1 MAVKIPSQSE
11 ITQMISD
18 IDDLEG
24 YSFYEWLD
32 YMQEE
37 YPNVDAVEL
46 YTSGG
51 TNIVTGYY
59 DDDNA
64 FIEGEPEVEEP
75 LDADTMRLI
84 QDSVDSREDV
94 PLNVP
99 ASEELTQGETT
110 AAFLADLRD
119 RKLNPERYESIMLGR
134 DEGEEEQFTEGAIVE
149 GGMLTDEEIMA
160 EDTPINSGDP
170 MGLGEMIAKYATD
183 AGIDPTLAMVMA
195 GITTKNPRMLTKKTP
210 RITTKN
216 STILKA
222 SDDAASLANRIK
234 GGNIKKKGPSDSTIS
249 TKNSTV
255 LKETTPKV
263 STKNSTVL
271 KETTP
276 KVSTKNSTILKER
289 NVDAITKKANVAKVN
304 SITKNRKLT
313 TKEKALAAGITTAAG
328 IAALTNQ
335 NGLTGERDSDGSLM
349 MAQGPTSRG
358 SKGTHTMPDNT
369 EMKDSDMMDDMP
381 PYEKSIDDRDIAPKS
396 TGKPGWTLDGKG
408 GNYLSANFE
417 DDYWNTPDGVEEAIG
432 IWGRPVG
439 NKIGARYQLNGDIGG

>member
-11 ITQMISD
+11 IEQFMDD
-18 IDDLEG
+18 IDNLEG

-32 YMQEE
+32 YMEE
-37 YPNVDAVEL
+37 NYPNVDAIEL
-46 YTSGG
+46 YTSKGE
-51 TNIVTGYY
+51 NIVTGYY
-59 DDDNA
+59 DEGGG
-64 FIEGEPEVEEP
+64 FIQGEEPEPIEE
-75 LDADTMRLI
+75 
-84 QDSVDSREDV
+84 
-94 PLNVP
+94 
-99 ASEELTQGETT
+99 
-110 AAFLADLRD
+110 
-119 RKLNPERYESIMLGR
+119 ESILDVVNATR
-134 DEGEEEQFTEGAIVE
+134 ISEGLPTIDYDDIPQGWQLDVE
-149 GGMLTDEEIMA
+149 NGGIDGLSKVMETDDEEAARVMA

-170 MGLGEMIAKYATD
+170 MQLGEGIGDLAEAAGLPEWAGMLIA
-183 AGIDPTLAMVMA
+183 AGVTRDPKKLVKPKSNILKEKD
-195 GITTKNPRMLTKKTP
+195 GMLS
-210 RITTKN
+210 TKN
-216 STILKA
+216 STILKETTPKIGA
-222 SDDAASLANRIK
+222 VIPKAKVPLSK
-234 GGNIKKKGPSDSTIS
+234 STVS
-249 TKNSTV
+249 TKNSRV
-255 LKETTPKV
+255 LKETEPKI

-276 KVSTKNSTILKER
+276 KVSTKNSTILKDK
-289 NVDAITKKANVAKVN
+289 NVDAITKKANVDKVT

-313 TKEKALAAGITTAAG
+313 TKDKALAAGITTAAG

-358 SKGTHTMPDNT
+358 SKGTHTMPDGT

-381 PYEKSIDDRDIAPKS
+381 PYEKSIDDRDIASKS

-439 NKIGARYQLNGDIGG
+439 NKIGNKY

>member
-439 NKIGARYQLNGDIGG
+439 NKIGNKY

>member
-51 TNIVTGYY
+51 ANIVTGYY

-263 STKNSTVL
+263 STKNST
-271 KETTP
+271 
-276 KVSTKNSTILKER
+276 ILKER

-335 NGLTGERDSDGSLM
+335 NGLTGERDSDGSR
-349 MAQGPTSRG
+349 S
-358 SKGTHTMPDNT
+358 N
-369 EMKDSDMMDDMP
+369 
-381 PYEKSIDDRDIAPKS
+381 
-396 TGKPGWTLDGKG
+396 
-408 GNYLSANFE
+408 
-417 DDYWNTPDGVEEAIG
+417 
-432 IWGRPVG
+432 
-439 NKIGARYQLNGDIGG
+439 

>member
-11 ITQMISD
+11 IEQFMDD
-18 IDDLEG
+18 IDNLEG

-32 YMQEE
+32 YMEE
-37 YPNVDAVEL
+37 NYPNVDAIEL
-46 YTSGG
+46 YTSKGE
-51 TNIVTGYY
+51 NIVTGYY
-59 DDDNA
+59 DEGGG
-64 FIEGEPEVEEP
+64 FIQGEEPEPIEE
-75 LDADTMRLI
+75 
-84 QDSVDSREDV
+84 
-94 PLNVP
+94 
-99 ASEELTQGETT
+99 
-110 AAFLADLRD
+110 
-119 RKLNPERYESIMLGR
+119 ESILDVVNATR
-134 DEGEEEQFTEGAIVE
+134 ISEGLPTIDYDDIPQGWQLDVE
-149 GGMLTDEEIMA
+149 NGGIDGLSKVMETDDEEAARVMA

-170 MGLGEMIAKYATD
+170 MQLGEGIGDLAKAAGLPEWAGMLIA
-183 AGIDPTLAMVMA
+183 AGVTRDPKKLVKPKSNILKEKD
-195 GITTKNPRMLTKKTP
+195 GMLS
-210 RITTKN
+210 TKN
-216 STILKA
+216 STILKETTPKIGA
-222 SDDAASLANRIK
+222 VIPKAKVPLSK
-234 GGNIKKKGPSDSTIS
+234 STVSTKNSRVLKETEPKIS

-263 STKNSTVL
+263 STKNS
-271 KETTP
+271 
-276 KVSTKNSTILKER
+276 SILKDK
-289 NVDAITKKANVAKVN
+289 NVDAITKKANVDKVT

-313 TKEKALAAGITTAAG
+313 TKDKALAAGITTAAT

-358 SKGTHTMPDNT
+358 SKGTHTMPDGT

-381 PYEKSIDDRDIAPKS
+381 PYEKSIDDRDIASKS

-439 NKIGARYQLNGDIGG
+439 NKLRAN

>member
-11 ITQMISD
+11 IEQFMDD
-18 IDDLEG
+18 IDNLEG

-32 YMQEE
+32 YMEE
-37 YPNVDAVEL
+37 NYPNVDAVEL
-46 YTSGG
+46 YTSKGK
-51 TNIVTGYY
+51 NIVTGYY
-59 DDDNA
+59 DGDE
-64 FIEGEPEVEEP
+64 FIQGEPDVEEP
-75 LDADTMRLI
+75 LDADTMQLI
-84 QDSVDSREDV
+84 QDSVDSKEDV

-134 DEGEEEQFTEGAIVE
+134 DEGEEEQFTEGAIIE

-160 EDTPINSGDP
+160 EDTPIAPLDP
-170 MGLGEMIAKYATD
+170 MGLGEMIVKYATD
-183 AGIDPTLAMVMA
+183 AGIDPTLALVMA
-195 GITTKNPRMLTKKTP
+195 GITTKNPSRILKEVPIPKKDRMLS
-210 RITTKN
+210 TKN
-216 STILKA
+216 NTILKEV
-222 SDDAASLANRIK
+222 DPKI
-234 GGNIKKKGPSDSTIS
+234 GNVVPKAKVPLSKSTVS
-249 TKNSTV
+249 TKNSRV
-255 LKETTPKV
+255 LKETEPKI

-276 KVSTKNSTILKER
+276 KVSTKNSTILRDK
-289 NVDAITKKANVAKVN
+289 NVDVITKKANVDKVT

-313 TKEKALAAGITTAAG
+313 TKDKALAAGITTAAG

-335 NGLTGERDSDGSLM
+335 NGLTGERSSDGSFM
-349 MAQGPTSRG
+349 TQPTDIHPEDT
-358 SKGTHTMPDNT
+358 KKAKTHTMPDGT
-369 EMKDSDMMDDMP
+369 EMKDSDMIDDMP
-381 PYEKSIDDRDIAPKS
+381 PYEKSIDDRDIASKS

-439 NKIGARYQLNGDIGG
+439 NKIGARY

>member
-51 TNIVTGYY
+51 ANIVTGYY

-417 DDYWNTPDGVEEAIG
+417 DDYWNTPAGVEEAIG
-432 IWGRPVG
+432 IWGRPIG
-439 NKIGARYQLNGDIGG
+439 NKIGNKY

>member
-11 ITQMISD
+11 IEQFMDD
-18 IDDLEG
+18 IDNLEG

-32 YMQEE
+32 YMEE
-37 YPNVDAVEL
+37 NYPNVDAIEL
-46 YTSGG
+46 YTSKGK
-51 TNIVTGYY
+51 NIVTGYY
-59 DDDNA
+59 DGNE
-64 FIEGEPEVEEP
+64 FIQGEPDVEEP
-75 LDADTMRLI
+75 LDADTMQLI

-160 EDTPINSGDP
+160 EDTPIDSADP
-170 MGLGEMIAKYATD
+170 MGLGDMIVKYATD
-183 AGIDPTLAMVMA
+183 AGIDPALAMVMA
-195 GITTKNPRMLTKKTP
+195 GITTKNPSKVIKSSKKLEKVNPGKKEIDKVYLDKVNKVKSGMVTTASKTKKATDKVNP
-210 RITTKN
+210 G
-216 STILKA
+216 KA
-222 SDDAASLANRIK
+222 
-234 GGNIKKKGPSDSTIS
+234 
-249 TKNSTV
+249 
-255 LKETTPKV
+255 
-263 STKNSTVL
+263 
-271 KETTP
+271 
-276 KVSTKNSTILKER
+276 
-289 NVDAITKKANVAKVN
+289 NVDAITKQANAGKVK
-304 SITKNRKLT
+304 SILT
-313 TKEKALAAGITTAAG
+313 NKEKMLAAGITSTAAGAAG

-335 NGLTGERDSDGSLM
+335 NGLTGDRDSDGSLM
-349 MAQGPTSRG
+349 TQPTDIHSE
-358 SKGTHTMPDNT
+358 GTHTMPDGT
-369 EMKDSDMMDDMP
+369 KMKDSDMIDDMP
-381 PYEKSIDDRDIAPKS
+381 PAEKAKDNRDIASKS

-439 NKIGARYQLNGDIGG
+439 NKIGNKY

>member
-11 ITQMISD
+11 IEQFMDD
-18 IDDLEG
+18 IDNLEG

-32 YMQEE
+32 YMEE
-37 YPNVDAVEL
+37 NYPNVDAIEL
-46 YTSGG
+46 YTSKGE
-51 TNIVTGYY
+51 NIVTGYY
-59 DDDNA
+59 DEGGG
-64 FIEGEPEVEEP
+64 FIQGEEPEPIEE
-75 LDADTMRLI
+75 
-84 QDSVDSREDV
+84 
-94 PLNVP
+94 
-99 ASEELTQGETT
+99 
-110 AAFLADLRD
+110 
-119 RKLNPERYESIMLGR
+119 ESILDVVNATR
-134 DEGEEEQFTEGAIVE
+134 ISEGLPTIDYDDIPQGWQLDVE
-149 GGMLTDEEIMA
+149 NGGIDGLSKVMETDDEEAARVMA

-170 MGLGEMIAKYATD
+170 MQLGEGIGDLAEAAGLPEWAGMLIA
-183 AGIDPTLAMVMA
+183 AGVTRDPKKLVKPKSNILKEKD
-195 GITTKNPRMLTKKTP
+195 GMLS
-210 RITTKN
+210 TKN
-216 STILKA
+216 STILKETTPKIGA
-222 SDDAASLANRIK
+222 VVPKAKVPLSK
-234 GGNIKKKGPSDSTIS
+234 STVS
-249 TKNSTV
+249 TKNSRV
-255 LKETTPKV
+255 LKETEPKI

-276 KVSTKNSTILKER
+276 KVSTKNSTILKDK
-289 NVDAITKKANVAKVN
+289 NVDVVTKKANVAKVDA
-304 SITKNRKLT
+304 ITKSRKLT
-313 TKEKALAAGITTAAG
+313 TKDKALAAGITTAAG

-358 SKGTHTMPDNT
+358 SKGTHTMPDGT

-439 NKIGARYQLNGDIGG
+439 NKIGNKY

>member
-11 ITQMISD
+11 IEQFMDD
-18 IDDLEG
+18 IDNLEG

-32 YMQEE
+32 YMEE
-37 YPNVDAVEL
+37 NYPNVDAIEL
-46 YTSGG
+46 YTSKGK
-51 TNIVTGYY
+51 NIVTGYY
-59 DDDNA
+59 DGDE
-64 FIEGEPEVEEP
+64 FIQGEPDVEEP
-75 LDADTMRLI
+75 LDADTMQLI

-134 DEGEEEQFTEGAIVE
+134 DEGEEEQFTEGAIIE

-160 EDTPINSGDP
+160 QDTPIAPLDP
-170 MGLGEMIAKYATD
+170 MGLGEMIVKYATD

-195 GITTKNPRMLTKKTP
+195 GITTKNPSKILSPKNNKMLS
-210 RITTKN
+210 TKN
-216 STILKA
+216 NTILKEVDPKIGTVVPKA
-222 SDDAASLANRIK
+222 K
-234 GGNIKKKGPSDSTIS
+234 VTPSNSTVS

-255 LKETTPKV
+255 LKETTPKI

-276 KVSTKNSTILKER
+276 KVSTKNSTILKDK
-289 NVDAITKKANVAKVN
+289 NVDVVTKKANVAKVDA
-304 SITKNRKLT
+304 ITKSRKLT
-313 TKEKALAAGITTAAG
+313 TKDKALAAGITTAAT

-358 SKGTHTMPDNT
+358 SKGTHTMPDGT

-381 PYEKSIDDRDIAPKS
+381 PYEKSIDDRDIASKS

-439 NKIGARYQLNGDIGG
+439 NKIGNKY

>member
-1 MAVKIPSQSE
+1 MAAKVPSQSE
-11 ITQMISD
+11 IKQMISD
-18 IDDLEG
+18 IDELEG
-24 YSFYEWLD
+24 YSFNEWLD

-46 YTSGG
+46 YTSKGE
-51 TNIVTGYY
+51 NIVLGYY
-59 DDDNA
+59 DGNE
-64 FIEGEPEVEEP
+64 FIEGEPDVEEP
-75 LDADTMRLI
+75 LDADTMQLI

-160 EDTPINSGDP
+160 EDTPIDSADP
-170 MGLGEMIAKYATD
+170 MGLGDMIVKYATD
-183 AGIDPTLAMVMA
+183 AGIDPALAMVMA
-195 GITTKNPRMLTKKTP
+195 GITTKNPSKVIKSSKKLEKVNPGKKEIDKVYLDKVNKVKSGMVTTASKTKKATDKVNP
-210 RITTKN
+210 G
-216 STILKA
+216 KA
-222 SDDAASLANRIK
+222 
-234 GGNIKKKGPSDSTIS
+234 
-249 TKNSTV
+249 
-255 LKETTPKV
+255 
-263 STKNSTVL
+263 
-271 KETTP
+271 
-276 KVSTKNSTILKER
+276 
-289 NVDAITKKANVAKVN
+289 NVDAITKQANAGKVK
-304 SITKNRKLT
+304 SILT
-313 TKEKALAAGITTAAG
+313 NKEKMLAAGITSTAAGAAG

-335 NGLTGERDSDGSLM
+335 NGLTGDRDSDGSLM
-349 MAQGPTSRG
+349 TQPTDIHSE
-358 SKGTHTMPDNT
+358 GTHTMPDGT
-369 EMKDSDMMDDMP
+369 KMKDSDMIDDMP
-381 PYEKSIDDRDIAPKS
+381 PAEKAKDNRDIASKS

-439 NKIGARYQLNGDIGG
+439 NKIGNKY

>member
-160 EDTPINSGDP
+160 EDTPIDSADP

-304 SITKNRKLT
+304 SITKNRKLSVND
-313 TKEKALAAGITTAAG
+313 KVNIAAGTAAAAS

-335 NGLTGERDSDGSLM
+335 NGLTGERSSDGSFM
-349 MAQGPTSRG
+349 TQPTDIHPEDT
-358 SKGTHTMPDNT
+358 KDFKT
-369 EMKDSDMMDDMP
+369 EEDYLAAVKKAKTKDSDMIDDMP

-439 NKIGARYQLNGDIGG
+439 NKIGARY

>member
-1 MAVKIPSQSE
+1 MAAKVPSQSE
-11 ITQMISD
+11 IKQMISD
-18 IDDLEG
+18 IDELEG
-24 YSFYEWLD
+24 YSFNEWLD

-37 YPNVDAVEL
+37 YPNVNAVEL

-263 STKNSTVL
+263 STKNST
-271 KETTP
+271 
-276 KVSTKNSTILKER
+276 ILKER

-432 IWGRPVG
+432 IWGRPIG
-439 NKIGARYQLNGDIGG
+439 NKIGNKY

>member
-51 TNIVTGYY
+51 ANIVTGYY

-358 SKGTHTMPDNT
+358 SKGTHTMPDGT

-381 PYEKSIDDRDIAPKS
+381 PYEKSIDDRDIASKS

-439 NKIGARYQLNGDIGG
+439 NKIGARY

>member
-1 MAVKIPSQSE
+1 
-11 ITQMISD
+11 MISD

-439 NKIGARYQLNGDIGG
+439 NKIGARY

>member
-304 SITKNRKLT
+304 SITKNRKLSIND
-313 TKEKALAAGITTAAG
+313 KVNIAAGTAA
-328 IAALTNQ
+328 AASITALINQ
-335 NGLTGERDSDGSLM
+335 NGLTGDRDEDGSLKTI
-349 MAQGPTSRG
+349 PT
-358 SKGTHTMPDNT
+358 TPETIPTTPDLIEDKPDKIVPERIDVVKAVNT
-369 EMKDSDMMDDMP
+369 
-381 PYEKSIDDRDIAPKS
+381 
-396 TGKPGWTLDGKG
+396 KPGWKLPQEFEGSTAE
-408 GNYLSANFE
+408 GNYLSADFE
-417 DDYWNTPDGVEEAIG
+417 DDYWNTPAGVEEAIG

-439 NKIGARYQLNGDIGG
+439 NKLQAN

>member
-51 TNIVTGYY
+51 ENIVTGYY

-119 RKLNPERYESIMLGR
+119 RKLN
-134 DEGEEEQFTEGAIVE
+134 EGEEEQFTEGAIVE

-263 STKNSTVL
+263 STKNST
-271 KETTP
+271 
-276 KVSTKNSTILKER
+276 ILKER

-313 TKEKALAAGITTAAG
+313 TKEKALTAGITTAAG

-335 NGLTGERDSDGSLM
+335 NGLTGDRDVDGSL
-349 MAQGPTSRG
+349 
-358 SKGTHTMPDNT
+358 
-369 EMKDSDMMDDMP
+369 
-381 PYEKSIDDRDIAPKS
+381 KSIPTTPDKGIDLIEDKPDKIVPERIDVAQPEN
-396 TGKPGWTLDGKG
+396 TKPGWTLDGKG

-417 DDYWNTPDGVEEAIG
+417 DDYWNTPAGVEEAIG
-432 IWGRPVG
+432 IWGRPIG
-439 NKIGARYQLNGDIGG
+439 NKLQAN

>member
-11 ITQMISD
+11 IEQFMDD
-18 IDDLEG
+18 IDNLEG

-32 YMQEE
+32 YMEE
-37 YPNVDAVEL
+37 NYPNVDAIEL
-46 YTSGG
+46 YTSKGK
-51 TNIVTGYY
+51 NIVTGYY
-59 DDDNA
+59 DNGE
-64 FIEGEPEVEEP
+64 FIQGEPDVEEP
-75 LDADTMRLI
+75 LDADTMQLI

-149 GGMLTDEEIMA
+149 GGMLTDGEIMT
-160 EDTPINSGDP
+160 EDTPINSADP
-170 MGLGEMIAKYATD
+170 MGLSEMIAKYATD

-313 TKEKALAAGITTAAG
+313 TKEKALAAGITAAAGTAAG

-335 NGLTGERDSDGSLM
+335 NGLTGNRDVDGSL
-349 MAQGPTSRG
+349 
-358 SKGTHTMPDNT
+358 
-369 EMKDSDMMDDMP
+369 
-381 PYEKSIDDRDIAPKS
+381 KSIPTTPDKGIDLIEDKPDKIVPERIDVAQPVN
-396 TGKPGWTLDGKG
+396 TKPGWKLPQEFEGSTTK
-408 GNYLSANFE
+408 GNYLSADFE
-417 DDYWNTPDGVEEAIG
+417 DDYWNTPAGVKEAIG

-439 NKIGARYQLNGDIGG
+439 NKLQAN

>member
-304 SITKNRKLT
+304 SITKNRKLSIND
-313 TKEKALAAGITTAAG
+313 KVNIAAGTAAAAS

-439 NKIGARYQLNGDIGG
+439 NKIGARY

>member
-51 TNIVTGYY
+51 ANIVTGYY

-439 NKIGARYQLNGDIGG
+439 NKIGARY

>member
-289 NVDAITKKANVAKVN
+289 NVDVITKKANVAKVN

-439 NKIGARYQLNGDIGG
+439 NKIGNKY